1 MALKQ
6 RLFSLTEPQE
16 RWLLTRAGELGISH
30 AELMRRILDAARG
43 EIGELNAA
51 SAPPPATLAPG
62 NGNPRGAAPS
72 ERSAAILDLMRY
84 CQEHKI
90 PENRITQLLTDRM
103 NGGDW
108 RQAQAA
114 DYRAVLMVLQHSTDS
129 TLYPGLTLL
138 PASDPA

>member
-72 ERSAAILDLMRY
+72 ERSAAISDLMRY

-90 PENRITQLLTDRM
+90 PEIKITELLTRTVG
-103 NGGDW
+103 GGDW
-108 RQAQAA
+108 RQASAM
-114 DYRAVLMVLQHSTDS
+114 DYYAVLN
-129 TLYPGLTLL
+129 TLKHGEWQPCEQ
-138 PASDPA
+138 PA